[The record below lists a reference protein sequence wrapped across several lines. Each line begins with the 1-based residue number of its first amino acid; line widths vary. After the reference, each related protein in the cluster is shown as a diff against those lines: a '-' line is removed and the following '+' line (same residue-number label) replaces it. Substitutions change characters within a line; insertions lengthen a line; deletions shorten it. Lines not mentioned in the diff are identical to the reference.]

1 MKIGLKIIIA
11 MLLVTLSS
19 VILISSIFLV
29 SGEKQIQDRVYAQFD
44 SVLALKES
52 SIINFFSNNE
62 KRVSS
67 LSSDDVLLS
76 ELEKF
81 YVEPKNILDVR
92 EILKKKLSEESG
104 TFDGFFIMDLDGKIV
119 VSTNPDEEGKIRADR
134 PYFINGKERV
144 YTQTF
149 YYSTYLQGLA
159 ATTTAPIKN
168 SEGKLIGVIAGRN
181 NLIELSSLMTEN
193 IGFGES
199 GETYIVNKFN
209 YPVTGLKF
217 ENDSVLKKALYT
229 EGVNECLLKKHQET
243 HHLAYLDYQDI
254 LVIGAHKWVPKYEF
268 CLVAEMNKNEA
279 FLPIN
284 NFKNNVV
291 FECVVISVI
300 TAVIGYFVSFTLV
313 RPINLLKD
321 YADAIRN
328 GQLDKKY
335 EVNSKDEIEDVAITL
350 DKMRLG
356 IKDRNDLLN
365 TILKTFKG
373 KFGNIVTILLRKDIE
388 ELAKKNPR
396 ITSILPKELRASLR
410 KSKLAK
416 K

>member
-1 MKIGLKIIIA
+1 MRISVKIITA

-19 VILISSIFLV
+19 IVLISSVFLV

-52 SIINFFSNNE
+52 NIITFFSNNE
-62 KRVSS
+62 KRVLS
-67 LSSDDVLLS
+67 LSSYEPLLS

-81 YVEPKNILDVR
+81 YVEPKNILNVR
-92 EILKKKLSEESG
+92 EILKNELSEENG
-104 TFDGFFIMDLDGKIV
+104 AFDGFLIMDLDGEIV

-134 PYFINGKERV
+134 LYFINGKERV

-149 YYSTYLQGLA
+149 YYSTFLQGLA

-168 SEGKLIGVIAGRN
+168 SDGQLIGVIAGRN
-181 NLIELSSLMTEN
+181 SLAELSSLMTETV
-193 IGFGES
+193 GFGES

-209 YPVTGLKF
+209 YPVTDLKF
-217 ENDSVLKKALYT
+217 ENDSILKKVLYT
-229 EGVNECLLKKHQET
+229 DSVNECLLEKHQES
-243 HHLAYLDYQDI
+243 HHMEYLNYQNTS
-254 LVIGAHKWVPKYEF
+254 VIGAHKWVPKYEF

-284 NFKNNVV
+284 NFKKEAL
-291 FECVVISVI
+291 FDCVVISII
-300 TAVIGYFVSFTLV
+300 TAVIGYFVAFTLV
-313 RPINLLKD
+313 KPINLLKD

-328 GQLDKKY
+328 GQLDKKC

-365 TILKTFKG
+365 TILTTFKG

-396 ITSILPKELRASLR
+396 ITSILPKQLKDSLQ
-410 KSKLAK
+410 KGKAK
-416 K
+416 V